1 MTVESCLKAYR
12 ALGERAFTPK
22 LRLPIPGPPKGAY
35 SSKALK
41 EAIQQAIMENCR
53 EQQCVA
59 TQRCCHA
66 HDTFQDPSCTRTY
79 VLTRP
84 TYSLCGNKIIRARLE
99 FTDARAESS

>member
-1 MTVESCLKAYR
+1 MAVESCLKAYR

-41 EAIQQAIMENCR
+41 EAIQQAIMENCQEKR
-53 EQQCVA
+53 CVA

-66 HDTFQDPSCTRTY
+66 HDIFQDPSCTKTY
-79 VLTRP
+79 V
-84 TYSLCGNKIIRARLE
+84 
-99 FTDARAESS
+99 FTLPAHAFCEGK